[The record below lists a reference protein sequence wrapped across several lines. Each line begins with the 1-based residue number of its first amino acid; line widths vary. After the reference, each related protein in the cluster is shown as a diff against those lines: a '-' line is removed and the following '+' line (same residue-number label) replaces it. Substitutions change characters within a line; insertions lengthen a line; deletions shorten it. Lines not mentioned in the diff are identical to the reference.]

1 MNSVADLEM
10 NAVTLEFS
18 VPRRDRPRSGKRL
31 LRDLA
36 ERRRMAAH
44 ADARPKVR
52 RALHEVDFRAQGG
65 DLVGI
70 VGSNGAGKTSLLR
83 VLAGTY
89 EPTGGRVRRR
99 GRVATLTDLNLRGS
113 QDSGHDSI
121 MRQGLLLGLRSADV
135 KGRVAAVATL
145 SGLGDRL
152 WLPTNTY
159 SAGMKIRLA
168 FAIGLCLEPDIL
180 LIDDCIGAADRQFMT
195 TVEHRVRQL
204 AGRGK
209 IVVLASHDRDLLQ
222 RVCDTGVLLDA
233 GRVMASGPIRD
244 VLKG

>member
-1 MNSVADLEM
+1 MNSVADLEL
-10 NAVTLEFS
+10 NAVTLEFP
-18 VPRRDRPRSGKRL
+18 VRRRGGRRSGKRL

-44 ADARPKVR
+44 ADARSKV

-99 GRVATLTDLNLRGS
+99 GRVATLTDLNLTGS

-121 MRQGLLLGLRSADV
+121 MRQGLLLGLRYADV
-135 KGRVAAVATL
+135 KGWVAAAATL
-145 SGLGDRL
+145 SGLGDQLR
-152 WLPTNTY
+152 LPTNTY

-168 FAIGLCLEPDIL
+168 FAISLCLEPDIL

-195 TVEHRVRQL
+195 TVEHRARQL